1 MLPRRRFTLYTNC
14 FVGNTNRT
22 ICCKGQRA
30 ATVLNIKANTADNQD
45 NNGEVLRVVRNI
57 RSAPPRFRADVTEIT
72 GKRKKSFSN
81 PETIENFQREKHVR
95 LEEEIKLKHLE
106 QLMEEFDIHDPED
119 IWVPAES
126 GYFPPKLV
134 KRIPG
139 CMNVT
144 EFQETIAK
152 VLGTNEYD
160 DYLGKL
166 FTKLDTS
173 CDGYVDWN
181 EFCTYMLLLY
191 RENDYLRSK
200 KEIPFLQEPKIRHIV
215 QNRQEQTT
223 KMIAID
229 NPTKFVTI
237 SREGIMS
244 VWNPNMQ
251 FERSYNVS
259 EDDDES
265 QKRRFKMWVTDAVYM
280 QNCHKLAICST
291 SRDIRF
297 YDVSATSF
305 FEEFHLF
312 AMTDVPY
319 CLDYWYDVKNPS
331 AESLLI
337 FGLDSGDISLLHF
350 KRPLTQLFETPFLS
364 EGGAQKIFIK
374 DLPQHSK
381 WVTHKVLQKIHPEII
396 RQVRYIPDSDAI
408 ISSSGCSRS
417 AVVIADVCGLKKNY
431 VFRIEKGVECFDHN
445 RNLNILVTGSIDH
458 YIRVWNPYVTSK
470 PTAILTG
477 HSTGV
482 IGVTIHEEFSQVFS
496 YSKDAVI
503 KVWDVKE
510 QTCLQ
515 TIVLKF
521 PSSIH
526 GRMPEHGQFPMHLQP
541 VPHSS
546 LLVTCND
553 YIGMM
558 KLGKGAEPTSVMPLT
573 HDTQLCC
580 AIYNQFFKQVVT
592 GCDSSCIAVWDIE
605 TGNKA
610 IVFSNAHGEEE
621 ITTMV
626 FDETW
631 RRLITGARNGSIKV
645 WNFQNGHNL
654 HKLEA
659 ADDAE
664 VTGILPIL
672 DKRVIM
678 AIGWSQQI
686 TLYDDSDGDNMYV
699 SANSDWKGGQL
710 HKEDILAIDK
720 CSPNFIATGSFDGE
734 IIIWDIETEKLFV
747 RLRKGQPP
755 DLSGK
760 IEDLTSEPS
769 SASTSTKSTGTRPNS
784 RHKKSHKLSKGQP
797 APVDKLLFLK
807 ARAAAGARYADGAI
821 LVSSEAGV
829 LRFWSIYGQKKEIG
843 YFYVP
848 DNEDES
854 VLTMCTPASNTILV
868 TGDTQGNIKIW
879 NITDY
884 CIKPQE
890 KTIKSKPMLVSSW
903 RAHDGTVVSVDY
915 LEHEDGVFILSAST
929 DKTARLWS
937 TDGRYVGTF
946 GQKQSWNLKHPSTW
960 MHPKTPWSILE
971 EQTEEEEEETH
982 STINRQETTIT
993 EVETIPEFD
1002 EVALPG
1008 EMENGDKVP
1017 NEIDAS
1023 QGKTEIRPQTFN
1035 VSTKPRVK
1043 ISEFPRDQRLRYR
1056 SQTFPT
1062 GFNRTDPSKTFLGIK
1077 VERDFARKQQ
1087 DRKGRRDH
1095 YGGINFQETSRF
1107 GKLCSP
1113 FQALQTPELRAI
1125 QMPKNLP
1132 LSDRMLS
1139 KGYTSDN
1146 LTQEQLKTMDFS
1158 LVRPDSSLYG
1168 ADEPLV
1174 KKTSS
1179 RRPSEDKQAGK
1190 LPPIKSGRWS
1200 RLSSMNITKKTAAL
1214 T

>member
-1 MLPRRRFTLYTNC
+1 MNYLTPRDANHGHGTRSPGGSVSGLSRSSSIFPQTASPKHRGSLFPSSVTGRKDSFEDDFDTHRMTLEAGMT
-14 FVGNTNRT
+14 
-22 ICCKGQRA
+22 
-30 ATVLNIKANTADNQD
+30 
-45 NNGEVLRVVRNI
+45 
-57 RSAPPRFRADVTEIT
+57 PRFSVSRGGEITMVSGRKSRSREPIISPAWKALMKCMFPIITGTQMSIKEADVTEIT

-106 QLMEEFDIHDPED
+106 QLMEEFDVHDPED

-319 CLDYWYDVKNPS
+319 CLDYWYDVKNPG

-364 EGGAQKIFIK
+364 EGGAQKIFVK

-381 WVTHKVLQKIHPEII
+381 WVTHKVLQKIHPELI

-482 IGVTIHEEFSQVFS
+482 IGITIHEEFAQVFS
-496 YSKDAVI
+496 YSKDAV
-503 KVWDVKE
+503 
-510 QTCLQ
+510 
-515 TIVLKF
+515 
-521 PSSIH
+521 
-526 GRMPEHGQFPMHLQP
+526 G
-541 VPHSS
+541 
-546 LLVTCND
+546 
-553 YIGMM
+553 
-558 KLGKGAEPTSVMPLT
+558 
-573 HDTQLCC
+573 
-580 AIYNQFFKQVVT
+580 
-592 GCDSSCIAVWDIE
+592 
-605 TGNKA
+605 
-610 IVFSNAHGEEE
+610 
-621 ITTMV
+621 
-626 FDETW
+626 
-631 RRLITGARNGSIKV
+631 
-645 WNFQNGHNL
+645 
-654 HKLEA
+654 
-659 ADDAE
+659 
-664 VTGILPIL
+664 
-672 DKRVIM
+672 
-678 AIGWSQQI
+678 
-686 TLYDDSDGDNMYV
+686 
-699 SANSDWKGGQL
+699 
-710 HKEDILAIDK
+710 
-720 CSPNFIATGSFDGE
+720 
-734 IIIWDIETEKLFV
+734 
-747 RLRKGQPP
+747 
-755 DLSGK
+755 
-760 IEDLTSEPS
+760 
-769 SASTSTKSTGTRPNS
+769 
-784 RHKKSHKLSKGQP
+784 
-797 APVDKLLFLK
+797 LFL
-807 ARAAAGARYADGAI
+807 
-821 LVSSEAGV
+821 
-829 LRFWSIYGQKKEIG
+829 
-843 YFYVP
+843 
-848 DNEDES
+848 
-854 VLTMCTPASNTILV
+854 
-868 TGDTQGNIKIW
+868 
-879 NITDY
+879 
-884 CIKPQE
+884 
-890 KTIKSKPMLVSSW
+890 
-903 RAHDGTVVSVDY
+903 
-915 LEHEDGVFILSAST
+915 
-929 DKTARLWS
+929 
-937 TDGRYVGTF
+937 
-946 GQKQSWNLKHPSTW
+946 
-960 MHPKTPWSILE
+960 
-971 EQTEEEEEETH
+971 
-982 STINRQETTIT
+982 
-993 EVETIPEFD
+993 IP
-1002 EVALPG
+1002 
-1008 EMENGDKVP
+1008 
-1017 NEIDAS
+1017 
-1023 QGKTEIRPQTFN
+1023 
-1035 VSTKPRVK
+1035 
-1043 ISEFPRDQRLRYR
+1043 
-1056 SQTFPT
+1056 
-1062 GFNRTDPSKTFLGIK
+1062 
-1077 VERDFARKQQ
+1077 
-1087 DRKGRRDH
+1087 
-1095 YGGINFQETSRF
+1095 
-1107 GKLCSP
+1107 
-1113 FQALQTPELRAI
+1113 
-1125 QMPKNLP
+1125 
-1132 LSDRMLS
+1132 
-1139 KGYTSDN
+1139 
-1146 LTQEQLKTMDFS
+1146 
-1158 LVRPDSSLYG
+1158 
-1168 ADEPLV
+1168 
-1174 KKTSS
+1174 
-1179 RRPSEDKQAGK
+1179 
-1190 LPPIKSGRWS
+1190 
-1200 RLSSMNITKKTAAL
+1200 
-1214 T
+1214 